1 MVLQERIHNE
11 NWLQVMNVLSLLS
24 MSEHINLWADIPLSD
39 FRELGLDV
47 VSEGTEFFNVD
58 GFASLN
64 VVANILDQG
73 FPDDNV
79 LGLRLKRFQVR
90 CSSLS
95 SIVVLSWVLISVLKN
110 PEKLTKWLYN
120 RFNDG

>member
-11 NWLQVMNVLSLLS
+11 NWLQVMNILSLLS
-24 MSEHINLWADIPLSD
+24 LSENINLWADIPLSD

-47 VSEGTEFFNVD
+47 VSEGSEFFNVD
-58 GFASLN
+58 GFACLN

-73 FPDDNV
+73 FPDDDV

-95 SIVVLSWVLISVLKN
+95 RIVVLSWVLISMLKN
-110 PEKLTKWLYN
+110 PKKLTK
-120 RFNDG
+120 R